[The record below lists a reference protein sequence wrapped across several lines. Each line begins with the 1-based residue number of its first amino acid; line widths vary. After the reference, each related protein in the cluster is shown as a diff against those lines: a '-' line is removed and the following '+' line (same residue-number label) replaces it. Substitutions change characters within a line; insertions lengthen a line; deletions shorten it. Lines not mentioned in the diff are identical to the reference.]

1 MTFPRD
7 RRSPGIPRWTL
18 AVLAACVLANT
29 AIDLVL
35 ATVEYLSWEE
45 FYPTRGLNVVNVL
58 GSLGNHLWFTV
69 RQGWIWAL
77 IVGVGYLLA
86 RRGRRW
92 LFAFPALALVL
103 APLLVG
109 LIRGLPVPLTPEFG
123 TYAWS
128 AQELDIWVSWLISAV
143 RTSLFLIPGFVVVRY
158 AERERNPF
166 QIPAL
171 LLVAVPAL
179 VAGYLGV
186 LIVSPTGRIQ
196 DSGVELFIAAFFF
209 GAAMGFDRPFWP
221 WLLVAAPGLLE
232 GLPSLLY
239 FGGGN
244 EMVVTLLIA
253 ILGASSVP
261 FSRILYRGWQENA
274 APGSP
279 QGADSP
285 VA

>member
-1 MTFPRD
+1 MTFSRD
-7 RRSPGIPRWTL
+7 RRSPAIPRWAL
-18 AVLAACVLANT
+18 AVLAACVLANI

-35 ATVEYLSWEE
+35 ATVEYRSLEE
-45 FYPTRGLNVVNVL
+45 FYPTRNLSVVDVL

-86 RRGRRW
+86 RRGRQW
-92 LFAFPALALVL
+92 LFAGPALALVL
-103 APLLVG
+103 SPLLVG
-109 LIRGLPVPLTPEFG
+109 LIRGLPVPLSPEFG
-123 TYAWS
+123 TYGWLT
-128 AQELDIWVSWLISAV
+128 QELDTWVSWLISAV

-166 QIPAL
+166 RIPAL

-221 WLLVAAPGLLE
+221 WLLVTLPLLE
-232 GLPSLLY
+232 GLPYLMFS
-239 FGGGN
+239 GQRN
-244 EMVVTLLIA
+244 ELVVTLLIA
-253 ILGASSVP
+253 VLGASSVP
-261 FSRILYRGWQENA
+261 FSRILHGGWQENA

-279 QGADSP
+279 HGADSP